1 MERLLPTILFNVEN
15 DREELQEV
23 QPTEGPLPLYSVE
36 EVRKQLEK
44 LGLNKACGPDHLPI
58 EAVKIL
64 ASYSVHGP
72 PHRNHEHSDA
82 RRNAEKLENK

>member
-1 MERLLPTILFNVEN
+1 MKGESIRKRWKGYFQLLFNVEN
-15 DREELQEV
+15 YREELQEV

-44 LGLNKACGPDHLPI
+44 MGLNKACGPDDLPI

-64 ASYSVHGP
+64 ASYSVATSQKP
-72 PHRNHEHSDA
+72 CT
-82 RRNAEKLENK
+82 